1 MKGFFSIRFK
11 FLGVMSALLVTC
23 LVVYL
28 LIAVEV
34 FKTDKTELV
43 FDLNRSMVSNL
54 AAEIETEFKGVSDK
68 FRLFATLSTNS
79 TTKNYAEQ
87 VFGENS
93 PVVFA
98 SLYRQEQ
105 SLAFKSYS
113 DKKYSETYGLEA
125 DFFDKTLLAARP
137 IPFTEILKNGEYFWN
152 ASIDGGTP
160 LIGYGRNVVIENNK
174 GIPTDHLAVVGY
186 IQPDKILKILNVV
199 KMSEVSIVD
208 HNGKILLHSNFDW
221 MKQAKS
227 LNDKALFKKAKEAKV
242 NLSVASTVDDGKEYL
257 GAFAK
262 TYQGQI
268 VILSKVSKDHAFS
281 AVFELVSRSLSFA
294 LIVITLSLLFAFLL
308 SRSLTEPIS
317 ILVQGMEKVA
327 TGDLSTQIKV
337 DTRDET
343 RLLASSFNQMIS
355 ELKQSRDE
363 LQEINRELD
372 QKVKD
377 RTLQLEVQNQ
387 AVKEAQEALLKTT
400 RLASAGEIAGRAA
413 HDVLNP
419 LTGILARLS
428 GVEKR
433 VHNQIEPQI
442 NLMKDIFTSWKN
454 DHRTGGFEALAAA
467 WQQPSQ
473 VDQSW
478 TLWQEDM
485 HNLDSVQES
494 FTQLTQTLDA
504 DTQFLINES
513 RRIGKIVDGMRKL
526 SRLHSDVKT
535 YSAKQLLI
543 DCRNIMADLFMQ
555 QDIDVLEN
563 FAAGYDEV
571 SLDRDEFIQAVTN
584 LMRNSLQAML
594 SKDKKHYLKLSTEVT
609 DEHIVMLISDNGSG
623 ISEEHQ
629 AMLFQTQFTTKSA
642 DEGTGLGLGI
652 SRRFIRA
659 HGGDIEF
666 VASAPNAETTFKI
679 ILPIKMKKQLDNEN
693 NEEGA
698 A

>member
-79 TTKNYAEQ
+79 TTKQYAEQ

-93 PVVFA
+93 SVVFA

-105 SLAFKSYS
+105 SFAIKSYA
-113 DKKYSETYGLEA
+113 DKKYSETYGLDAE
-125 DFFDKTLLAARP
+125 FFDKTLLAARP

-152 ASIDGGTP
+152 ASIEGGTP
-160 LIGYGRNVVIENNK
+160 LIGYGRNVVIENSK

-199 KMSEVSIVD
+199 KLSEVSIVD
-208 HNGKILLHSNFDW
+208 HQGKILLHSNFDW

-227 LNDKALFKKAKEAKV
+227 LKDKPLFQKAQEAKV
-242 NLSVASTVDDGKEYL
+242 NLSVASTKDEGKEFL

-268 VILSKVSKDHAFS
+268 IILSKVSKDQAFS

-327 TGDLSTQIKV
+327 LGDLSSQIKV

-343 RLLASSFNQMIS
+343 RLLATSFNQMIS

-377 RTLQLEVQNQ
+377 RTLQLEIQNQ
-387 AVKEAQEALLKTT
+387 AVKDAQEALLKTT

-433 VHNQIEPQI
+433 VQNQIQPQLD
-442 NLMKDIFTSWKN
+442 LMKDIFTSWKN
-454 DHRTGGFEALAAA
+454 DHNTGGFEALAAA
-467 WQQPSQ
+467 WSQPSQ
-473 VDQSW
+473 VDQAW

-485 HNLDSVQES
+485 HNLDSVQSS
-494 FTQLTQTLDA
+494 FTQLNQTLEA

-526 SRLHSDVKT
+526 SRLHSDVKI
-535 YSAKQLLI
+535 YSAKQLLL
-543 DCRNIMADLFMQ
+543 DCKNIMADLFMQ
-555 QDIDVLEN
+555 QNIDVLESY
-563 FAAGYDEV
+563 ALGDDEV
-571 SLDRDEFIQAVTN
+571 SLDRDEFIQAITN

-594 SKDKKHYLKLSTEVT
+594 DKDKKHYLKLSTQIT
-609 DEHIVMLISDNGSG
+609 DENIVMLITDNGSG
-623 ISEEHQ
+623 ISEENQ
-629 AMLFQTQFTTKSA
+629 ALIFQKQFTTKSA

-666 VASAPNAETTFKI
+666 VSSTPGQETTFKI
-679 ILPIKMKKQLDNEN
+679 ILPIKTKVQLEN